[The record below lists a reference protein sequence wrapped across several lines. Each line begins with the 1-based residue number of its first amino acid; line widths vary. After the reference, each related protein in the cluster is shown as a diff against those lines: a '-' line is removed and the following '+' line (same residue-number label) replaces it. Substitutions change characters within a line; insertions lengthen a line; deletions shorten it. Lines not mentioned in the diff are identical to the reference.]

1 MLLQLIGQHA
11 MQAAHAAGDTAVRAM
26 AVAADTTSDVVA
38 DPRFRGAEDTTRLV
52 FSWLR
57 LGVETIGALVIAA
70 GVVVGVIQFLRTSFL
85 RQPDGYTDVRLRLSR
100 FLAVAL
106 EFQLGADLLST
117 AIAPSWN
124 TIRNLAAI
132 AIIRTGLNYFLGREM
147 TEEAKRL
154 TEAGE
159 SREAAAQRATG
170 AKPTGGTMAGMTD
183 GRQRG

>member
-1 MLLQLIGQHA
+1 MLIHMLGPHAVQLA
-11 MQAAHAAGDTAVRAM
+11 RTATDTARLIAT
-26 AVAADTTSDVVA
+26 AAPAPDTASDVVN
-38 DPRFRGAEDTTRLV
+38 DPRFLAAEYTTRVV

-70 GVVVGVIQFLRTSFL
+70 GVVVGVVQFLRASFA
-85 RQPDGYTDVRLRLSR
+85 RQPDGYNDVRLRLSR

-117 AIAPSWN
+117 AVAPSWN

-147 TEEAKRL
+147 RDEASRL
-154 TEAGE
+154 T
-159 SREAAAQRATG
+159 ATG
-170 AKPTGGTMAGMTD
+170 ASPAAAE
-183 GRQRG
+183 QRARG

>member
-1 MLLQLIGQHA
+1 MLLQARVQHA
-11 MQAAHAAGDTAVRAM
+11 ADTAHAAAQ
-26 AVAADTTSDVVA
+26 VAADTASDVVK
-38 DPRFRGAEDTTRLV
+38 DPHFRRAEGAAEVV

-70 GVVVGVIQFLRTSFL
+70 GVAVGVVQFLRASFTG
-85 RQPDGYTDVRLRLSR
+85 QTDGYNDVRLRLSR

-117 AIAPSWN
+117 AIAPSFS

-147 TEEAKRL
+147 REETARL
-154 TEAGE
+154 SATGE
-159 SREAAAQRATG
+159 PPEVAARRATG
-170 AKPTGGTMAGMTD
+170 AAPIAAD
-183 GRQRG
+183 GRARG